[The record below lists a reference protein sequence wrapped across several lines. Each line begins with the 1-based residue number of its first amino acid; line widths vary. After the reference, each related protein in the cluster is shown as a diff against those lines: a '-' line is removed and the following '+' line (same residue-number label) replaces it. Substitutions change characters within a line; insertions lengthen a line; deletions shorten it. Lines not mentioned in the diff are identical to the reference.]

1 MPTLVHASGGF
12 WALALARPPD
22 PPPIPQFRV
31 RGTGTAV
38 VLCLRSI
45 PALENRDSLRAR
57 VVDLRAP
64 VMLPVPGPSFSSLL
78 SIVVGGFA
86 MRAFPHL
93 VLLAVSRNLASLD
106 CCRSLL
112 LDLVST

>member
-1 MPTLVHASGGF
+1 MLTLVHTSGGF

-31 RGTGTAV
+31 RGTGTAA

-64 VMLPVPGPSFSSLL
+64 VMLPGPSFSSLL

-93 VLLAVSRNLASLD
+93 RSSRGVSESRFSGLLSISASRFG
-106 CCRSLL
+106 
-112 LDLVST
+112 